1 MRILALSL
9 LALVIP
15 LSFALGAPTTVRGA
29 DDMCTVPKLDTA
41 KWMAVNTPDIDAMLP
56 KGYGTS
62 FTDGNNRVYKSG
74 GRVIGVAWGES
85 HIDQPQ
91 SFIDLAWSLT
101 GNLHGYSGPLG
112 GKSSSETHAQT
123 SLCTTTIG
131 GRKVEITTYMWD
143 VANEAL
149 SIKEGMGK
157 HYMAVARWS
166 GIENHRAAYMW
177 YSSDYKSDLMGMR
190 SMFWTAKF
198 AGLIGGSDAVA
209 AAAVPVA
216 AACLDTIPA
225 PRGTIGEYLD
235 TSLVAMLV
243 NGASPPLPKSTTEF
257 FMRFDSTGAVQK
269 LGVTRSELTDAG
281 QQQIAAIVGSNI
293 LPQKAGSITFLRI
306 QVTVGDSVLG
316 YKLVGLARC
325 SE

>member
-1 MRILALSL
+1 VS
-9 LALVIP
+9 
-15 LSFALGAPTTVRGA
+15 
-29 DDMCTVPKLDTA
+29 
-41 KWMAVNTPDIDAMLP
+41 TPDIDAMLP
-56 KGYGTS
+56 KGYGTG

-85 HIDQPQ
+85 NVDQPQ
-91 SFIDLAWSLT
+91 SFIDLALSLT

-112 GKSSSETHAQT
+112 GKGTSETHTQT

-131 GRKVEITTYMWD
+131 GRRVEITTYMWD

-157 HYMAVARWS
+157 HYMAVARWN
-166 GIENHRAAYMW
+166 GIENHRTAYMW

-190 SMFWTAKF
+190 SMFWTAQF
-198 AGLIGGSDAVA
+198 AGLVGGSDAAA

-269 LGVTRSELTDAG
+269 LGVTRSELPETA
-281 QQQIAAIVGSNI
+281 QQQMAAIVGSNI

-306 QVTVGDSVLG
+306 RVEIGDTVLS
-316 YKLVGLARC
+316 YKLVGSARC
-325 SE
+325 TS